1 MGEFL
6 GVKLPITKDKT
17 MFQRFLKSEKF
28 AWLIAMLIQFP
39 VMIIATGY
47 SMSGWLN
54 FNFIAVLLA
63 CATLAPLE
71 YYEKKK
77 NVKLSGI
84 QRIWFTFT
92 SPFSVVSALLLL
104 FPNFQHFRLL

>member
-1 MGEFL
+1 MAF
-6 GVKLPITKDKT
+6 K
-17 MFQRFLKSEKF
+17 FFKSENF
-28 AWLIAMLIQFP
+28 AWLIGMLMQFP

-54 FNFIAVLLA
+54 FGLIAILLA
-63 CATLAPLE
+63 AATLAPQE

-84 QRIWFTFT
+84 QRVWIGYTL
-92 SPFSVVSALLLL
+92 PFSVVSALLLL
-104 FPNFQHFRLL
+104 FPSFQHFRLL